1 MLTVDPGGGAW
12 AWCST
17 WLPAAAWTGRAET
30 PASRPLPPGAD
41 SGSKNSP
48 ELSGTRTP
56 SLLGRSPR
64 QVLSCCRPLPIFPR
78 PWLWAL
84 APGACAG
91 RWGRSSS
98 CPRPGV
104 RSPEGPPSL
113 RGRSCWELEQVLGR
127 DGWGRFGRPG
137 LTAARAPWT
146 PSRRQ
151 EVTPAASRARGGG
164 TQTPHWGPGSS
175 VLTGSSPGRAGV
187 PRVNWLSKPRPGP
200 GRAVQGRAGEDCVPG
215 GEGGLP
221 GGGSQGP
228 SRPNVCSRE
237 RSSRL
242 ALGLSLGPASSSL
255 SQQAACL
262 PFGAP
267 PGSGEVCQLGLSPLK
282 AHPQCP
288 YCVCQ
293 LLPLSPTLLCKGRGP
308 WGGAAAVTGTG
319 LGPAGV
325 AQC

>member
-1 MLTVDPGGGAW
+1 MFPLSHVGPSPPGRPGEAGATGTARQPGPSGGPGLGTQAEAPGCHRGAPFMLTVDPGGGAW

-64 QVLSCCRPLPIFPR
+64 QVLSCCHPLPIFPR

-228 SRPNVCSRE
+228 SRPHVCSR
-237 RSSRL
+237 
-242 ALGLSLGPASSSL
+242 G
-255 SQQAACL
+255 SQELQTRTRPQPWPCL
-262 PFGAP
+262 
-267 PGSGEVCQLGLSPLK
+267 QQPL
-282 AHPQCP
+282 
-288 YCVCQ
+288 
-293 LLPLSPTLLCKGRGP
+293 
-308 WGGAAAVTGTG
+308 
-319 LGPAGV
+319 PAGGLP
-325 AQC
+325 AFWGPSRFR